1 MNSDKKI
8 IQNTVYRW
16 SGEIINKVIWFLFIV
31 FIARHLN
38 SSGFGFFNYAF
49 SFASMIIVLTDMG
62 TNTLITKEVSKNYS
76 KSGVYLSNVFFL
88 KIVFSIVLLSAI
100 SVFAVLFDEQPAI
113 LILISL
119 SLLIS
124 AFLDPLNS
132 IYRAHSSMIY
142 ETVVLLLW
150 RFMIAGFSVMGLYWY
165 NQGLLWI
172 SLSFIA
178 AGITALI
185 ISLVITKKKFM
196 NEIFSFKHVDIR
208 MCRSIIKESVPIGL
222 LVVVSTIF
230 YKLNIVLLQ
239 YISNSDEVAWYSASF
254 KLIEA
259 GFFVPTIFIAA
270 IFPYLCR
277 ENSKGKISSYA
288 VKLLKRSAM
297 LLILIAAG
305 IAVVMLRF
313 SSEII
318 VLLYGKEFIASAGI
332 MKIVAL
338 MPFFIFLNELLFI
351 TYVSIEKQK
360 TVLLMS
366 VFPLCLYL
374 FLCFVLIPG
383 LKSEGAAWALLI
395 SQAVLLAINLVYF
408 KTLQSNIV
416 KIQV

>member
-1 MNSDKKI
+1 
-8 IQNTVYRW
+8 
-16 SGEIINKVIWFLFIV
+16 
-31 FIARHLN
+31 
-38 SSGFGFFNYAF
+38 
-49 SFASMIIVLTDMG
+49 
-62 TNTLITKEVSKNYS
+62 
-76 KSGVYLSNVFFL
+76 
-88 KIVFSIVLLSAI
+88 
-100 SVFAVLFDEQPAI
+100 
-113 LILISL
+113 
-119 SLLIS
+119 
-124 AFLDPLNS
+124 
-132 IYRAHSSMIY
+132 
-142 ETVVLLLW
+142 
-150 RFMIAGFSVMGLYWY
+150 MIAGFSIMGLYWY

-172 SLSFIA
+172 SFSFIT

-185 ISLVITKKKFM
+185 ISLVITKKKFKT
-196 NEIFSFKHVDIR
+196 EIFSFKNVDIR
-208 MCRSIIKESVPIGL
+208 MCRNIIKESVPIGL

-277 ENSKGKISSYA
+277 ENSAGKISSYA
-288 VKLLKRSAM
+288 VKLLKRSA
-297 LLILIAAG
+297 LLLTIIAAG
-305 IAVVMLRF
+305 IAVILLRF

-318 VLLYGKEFIASAGI
+318 ILLYGKEFIPSVEI

-338 MPFFIFLNELLFI
+338 MPVFIFLNELLFI

-374 FLCFVLIPG
+374 ILCLILIPG

-395 SQAVLLAINLVYF
+395 SQAVLLVMNLVYF
-408 KTLQSNIV
+408 KIMQRNIL
-416 KIQV
+416 KI